1 MKKGMNQGIRRR
13 WMVNSIGMVFFVLL
27 LAVTAFSA
35 FVGNYY
41 YNSIRSAMQTQ
52 ATAVSDFFSNYATS
66 EQVYLEMAL
75 SLIHI

>member
-1 MKKGMNQGIRRR
+1 MKKGINKGIRRR

-41 YNSIRSAMQTQ
+41 YNSICSAMQTR

-66 EQVYLEMAL
+66 EQVYLEMANY
-75 SLIHI
+75 